1 LVLKPFDPDIRRVLI
16 PVVEAILAALTSF
29 TLVGPLGLPWW
40 LPLVCLAVAVG
51 MSVGLRSLA
60 VAKRRWL
67 GEGLAVMR
75 TLQPRN
81 RLVGFV
87 LVAVFAQIARNWL
100 LLHAVGV
107 EASLFD
113 AIALL
118 IAVVTLGQLSFGLSV
133 GAAASRSPVRTAW
146 PRRWP
151 PGCSSARPGPSAG
164 SASRRGL
171 RSTAPCATAA

>member
-1 LVLKPFDPDIRRVLI
+1 MPALIAAELPI

-51 MSVGLRSLA
+51 LSVGLRSLA

-100 LLHAVGV
+100 LLHAV
-107 EASLFD
+107 
-113 AIALL
+113 
-118 IAVVTLGQLSFGLSV
+118 
-133 GAAASRSPVRTAW
+133 AW
-146 PRRWP
+146 RLRCSTRLP
-151 PGCSSARPGPSAG
+151 CSSRW
-164 SASRRGL
+164 
-171 RSTAPCATAA
+171 